1 MPLTRSAPDTQGPP
15 FHYRFLHRVAPAART
30 GFLELEERLRTAA
43 RGYPGFVAESLP
55 LPLGQADNGEL
66 LYESALTFATLA
78 DFLGWMDSPERRSLL
93 NPAERGGYRYAGAGD
108 WDGYARWLGEAGRQ
122 RVPVWKVN
130 LLVLLVLYPTVEL
143 LRVLLRPLPLDG
155 PSGLLLANVCSV
167 ALTGWWLVPGVSRLC
182 GPWLEGTGSRR
193 GQRLTLTAIL
203 VGLALMLQ
211 LFRAMPATRG

>member
-1 MPLTRSAPDTQGPP
+1 MPPTRSSPDTSGPP

-43 RGYPGFVAESLP
+43 RGYPGFVEESLP
-55 LPLGQADNGEL
+55 YPLGLADNGEL
-66 LYESALTFATLA
+66 LYESSLTFASLA
-78 DFLGWMDSPERRSLL
+78 DFLGWMDSPERRNLL
-93 NPAERGGYRYAGAGD
+93 NPAERGGYRYAGDGD
-108 WDGYARWLGEAGRQ
+108 WDGYARWLGEAVRR

-130 LLVLLVLYPTVEL
+130 LLVLLVLYPTVEV

-167 ALTGWWLVPGVSRLC
+167 ALTGWWLVPWVSRLC
-182 GPWLEGTGSRR
+182 RPWLEGTGSRR

-203 VGLALMLQ
+203 ASLGLLLL
-211 LFRAMPATRG
+211 LFRVLPATST